1 MPQEFMDD
9 VIRIRIDTTRAVDAF
24 LALLAEQAAEGET
37 RAPANPA
44 ATALWRE
51 LAPFRL
57 VEYAYVDGGVG
68 AIVGAYIGFPDGGLY
83 SVEDDIPEDAVTDLV
98 KGNEHRSAELPP
110 IYVYVV
116 LEQPANR
123 EAIDGFLTELSSH
136 VGHALVGVVPGSDGR
151 LKARF
156 YDAEGSRGVAR
167 EADRHLSKAGVLDRF
182 ASRSQRG
189 DGRAYAGLT
198 YAYAKQMLEF
208 GSAAERDDFVA
219 WSRALCDWI
228 FGHGDDAVELGFPEA
243 HRPAELAPVP
253 DDDRP
258 VIRLAAPFSFENG
271 SAWTGINSDA
281 PPADVAGARDYWA
294 YVRRTLDEARSG
306 AVY

>member
-24 LALLAEQAAEGET
+24 LTLLAEQAAEGET

-68 AIVGAYIGFPDGGLY
+68 AIVGAFIGFPDGGLY
-83 SVEDDIPEDAVTDLV
+83 SVEDDIPEDAVTELV
-98 KGNEHRSAELPP
+98 KGSEHRAADLPP

-116 LEQPANR
+116 LEKPANR
-123 EAIDGFLTELSSH
+123 EAIDSFLTELSSH
-136 VGHALVGVVPGSDGR
+136 VGHALVGVVPGSDGK

-156 YDAEGSRGVAR
+156 YDAEGTKGVAR
-167 EADRHLSKAGVLDRF
+167 EGDRHLDKSAVLGRF
-182 ASRSQRG
+182 ASRSQRV
-189 DGRAYAGLT
+189 DGRAYACLT
-198 YAYAKQMLEF
+198 YAYAKQILEF
-208 GSAAERDDFVA
+208 ASAPDRDDFVA
-219 WSRALCDWI
+219 WSRSLCDWI

-253 DDDRP
+253 EDDRP
-258 VIRLAAPFSFENG
+258 VIHLAAPSSFEDG
-271 SAWTGINSDA
+271 AAWTGINSDA
-281 PPADVAGARDYWA
+281 PPEDVAGARDYWA
-294 YVRRTLDEARSG
+294 YVRRALDEARSG
-306 AVY
+306 TAY

>member
-1 MPQEFMDD
+1 MLQEPMDD

-24 LALLAEQAAEGET
+24 LTLLSEQAAEGET

-57 VEYAYVDGGVG
+57 VEYAYVAPDIGT
-68 AIVGAYIGFPDGGLY
+68 IVGAFVGFPDGELY

-98 KGNEHRSAELPP
+98 KGCEHSVVDLPP

-116 LEQPANR
+116 LDRPASR

-136 VGHALVGVVPGSDGR
+136 VGHALVGVVPGSDGK

-156 YDAEGSRGVAR
+156 YDAEGTNGVAR
-167 EADRHLSKAGVLDRF
+167 EAGRHLTKAGVLGRF
-182 ASRSQRG
+182 ASRSQRN
-189 DGRAYAGLT
+189 DGRAYACLT
-198 YAYAKQMLEF
+198 YAYAKQILEF
-208 GSAAERDDFVA
+208 SSAEGRDDFVA

-228 FGHGDDAVELGFPEA
+228 FGHGDDTVELGFPEA
-243 HRPAELAPVP
+243 YRPAELAPVP
-253 DDDRP
+253 EEDRP
-258 VIRLAAPFSFENG
+258 VIRLAAPRSFEG
-271 SAWTGINSDA
+271 GTAWAGIASDA
-281 PPADVAGARDYWA
+281 PPDGVAGARDYWA
-294 YVRRTLDEARSG
+294 YVCRTLNESRSG
-306 AVY
+306 SVY